1 MKNKNKKSYKFG
13 SNILKYT
20 ISGLGFC
27 LYSFFNVI
35 YFLINYFLYGLYTFV
50 LSIIIFI
57 GKLFK
62 YFFKGIVSFVCVIFK
77 MLKKKKN
84 NAEKKDDILVN
95 KLKKKNIGQKVV
107 NIEKESPMERKM
119 AKERL
124 KKAKIDAKKQRKEEN
139 KNLSLSDKFKA
150 FVSGRYNNL
159 SVVKDYKNRQEMK
172 RQIMMIDFESD
183 DVEKSDKKQ
192 TYIYEAKSSEG
203 NFIRGKFDAFSKV
216 DVHSFLLNEGYE
228 VYDIRT
234 SKWINFLYG
243 SSGISAD
250 KYSKKDLIFFLT
262 QLSTYIRSGIPLID
276 SLRIFSKQEK
286 KTSKQKILQSI
297 IYELVM
303 GESFSNALDK
313 QGNAFPKLLVNMI
326 KTSEM
331 TGELPDTLDDMANYY
346 ETVEKT
352 RKQMISAMTYP
363 SIVFVM
369 AVTIIT
375 FIMLFVIPQ
384 FVDIYNDMNA
394 EIPAITSFVIGVSN
408 FLGNYWPFVFGG
420 LVLFIVIFILLYKK
434 IKLFR
439 TGIQFLIMKLP
450 VFGNIIIY
458 NEITMFTKTFGSLLE
473 HNVFIT
479 DSMEILSKITNNEI
493 YKMIIF
499 DTMTNLAK
507 GESISKSFKNHWA
520 FPVVAYE
527 MLLTGER
534 TGELSKMMNKVSD
547 FYQEQHTNLVT
558 QMKSFIEPIM
568 ISFLAF
574 VVGGILLAVIIPMFG
589 MYNQL

>member
-1 MKNKNKKSYKFG
+1 MKSKNKKGYKFG
-13 SNILKYT
+13 SNIIKYA

-35 YFLINYFLYGLYTFV
+35 YFFINYFLYGLYTFV
-50 LSIIIFI
+50 LSIILFI
-57 GKLFK
+57 GNLFK
-62 YFFKGIVSFVCVIFK
+62 YFFKGIISITKAIFK
-77 MLKKKKN
+77 IRKKKKIDI
-84 NAEKKDDILVN
+84 EKKDDILVN
-95 KLKKKNIGQKVV
+95 SLKKKEVGKRIV
-107 NIEKESPMERKM
+107 NEVKESPMERKM

-124 KKAKIDAKKQRKEEN
+124 KKAKLEAKRQLKEEN
-139 KNLSLSDKFKA
+139 KHLSFSDKLKA
-150 FVSGRYNNL
+150 FFSGKYNNL
-159 SVVKDYKNRQEMK
+159 SVVRDYKNKQEMK
-172 RQIMMIDFESD
+172 RQIMTIDFEGE
-183 DVEKSDKKQ
+183 DVEKSETKQ
-192 TYIYEAKSSEG
+192 TYIYEAKNAEG
-203 NFIRGKFDAFSKV
+203 KFIKGKFDAFSKV
-216 DVHSFLLNEGYE
+216 DVHSFLLNEGFE

-243 SSGISAD
+243 SSGLVAD
-250 KYSKKDLIFFLT
+250 KYSKKDLVFFLT

-276 SLRIFSKQEK
+276 SLRIFAKQEK
-286 KTSKQKILQSI
+286 KVGKQKILQSI

-313 QGNAFPKLLVNMI
+313 QGNSFPKLLVNMI
-326 KTSEM
+326 KTAEM

-369 AVTIIT
+369 AVAIIT

-384 FVDIYNDMNA
+384 FVDIYNDMDA
-394 EIPAITSFVIGVSN
+394 TIPAITLFVISVSE
-408 FLGNYWPFVFGG
+408 FLTNYWPFVFGG
-420 LVLFIVIFILLYKK
+420 LAILIIIFIFLYKK

-439 TGIQFLIMKLP
+439 TAIQYVVMKLP

-499 DTMTNLAK
+499 ETMTNLAK
-507 GESISKSFKNHWA
+507 GDSISKAFKDHWA
-520 FPVVAYE
+520 FPIVAYE

-534 TGELSKMMNKVSD
+534 TGELSKMMNKVAA

-574 VVGGILLAVIIPMFG
+574 VVGGLLLAVIIPMFSL
-589 MYNQL
+589 YNQI